1 MFFGSMTTIPKLAA
15 YVAGGLIGVTVN
27 RAVLPLLPDA
37 ITSSNLWSSLAAF
50 GIAAAEWWVGN
61 LINKEFGAAVGF
73 GGLMNAGSTALNSF
87 LPQVG
92 SKISLKGVGDFVP
105 ANFAVPQNPILDAT
119 TNGMG
124 AGGALMHTAYP
135 VPYGRAA

>member
-1 MFFGSMTTIPKLAA
+1 MFFGSMTSIPKLAA

-37 ITSSNLWSSLAAF
+37 ITSSNLWSSLA
-50 GIAAAEWWVGN
+50 
-61 LINKEFGAAVGF
+61 
-73 GGLMNAGSTALNSF
+73 TALNSF

-105 ANFAVPQNPILDAT
+105 AKFAVPQNPILDAT